1 MDHFGPSVIDSL
13 DDAVV
18 VTDTRLAVIAWNP
31 AMERLTGITRA
42 GALGRPAERLLEF
55 LREARQEGLLKRARD
70 GEPAS
75 AELRCAIPG
84 RPGYV
89 WLEARYFAW
98 HDRSGEMAGM
108 VGVHTDVSERRRRA
122 TFVRAVEAV
131 GQSLASSLD
140 LNCVLDTIVG
150 KALEVMAADSA
161 LVVSWDGQAPTLT
174 VMRAAGRLSREY
186 AAAGSLPRGGGPLSR
201 AILQNAPVWTSNVLT
216 DPETWL
222 EPSRR
227 AQIEREGFNA
237 VAAAPL
243 TSKGRV
249 HGALVVHYWA
259 ERSFAE
265 EEIGALR
272 WLAEQA
278 ALAIDNARVYA
289 DANRRAEDLRELA
302 EVERLVSQSLVVG
315 EVLRGITQAAARLL
329 DSPVVQLWTANAG
342 QRTLHL
348 QASYQAPGSEE
359 VPLPSVITFGE
370 GVAGQVADTKQPIYV
385 DDVSQDGR
393 ALSAEWARR
402 TGIVRMLS
410 VPVLAG
416 DEVLGVLS
424 VRSSAEELA
433 TDEHRALAISLA
445 GRAAVA
451 LQNARTYD
459 DAIRRAARLRDL
471 VAVSRSIT
479 ASLDAGDV
487 MTRIAQAAGSMRPGA
502 LAAVHVFDDD
512 RTHLRAAAL
521 SGPEWEDLPLER
533 PAGAGLPGLVVERR
547 EPVLV
552 LDPITHPRTLAPQW
566 WERRPR
572 ATYFGLPIDVG
583 ETFVGVLDYV
593 LPEGAPDAE
602 EQEALRLLA
611 AQAGIAIRN
620 ARLYQGER
628 VQAERVRVL
637 ATVNQRISSAL
648 ELDDLLRTISESAT
662 QLTGVR
668 FGSFWLADEA
678 SRTLMFTGG
687 SDAQIGGDF
696 PRRLMSYDVGAVGWV
711 ARMRQRLV
719 VEDVFTDSRMV
730 NLEWWQRWGMRT
742 LIAYPV
748 LAGDQLVAVLA
759 LSHTESMRLADDTAE
774 VIEMFVAQA
783 SVAIQNARLYREA
796 QRRRDVAEVLADV
809 ARELAGTLEVER
821 IATHVAGAIVDLLN
835 VQGAAVCRLDDD
847 GSLHEVATAG
857 RAAPLARGMVLGPGE
872 GVAGRA
878 VTVRKI
884 VTTTDLLA
892 ETEVTLPP
900 TMREKMAAH
909 NLGAVAAIP
918 LLAHERVIGALVLTD
933 QTGREFSADELQSL
947 QAFADQSALALE
959 NARLYATAQDS
970 LTRLHE
976 TQAQL
981 VQAAK
986 MSALG
991 QLVSGVAHELNNPLS
1006 VIIGYGQ
1013 LLLSREVPQPMRRPV
1028 ELMVAQG
1035 DRMAKIV
1042 RNLLFFAR
1050 QRPPERGAVRLQA
1063 VIEQTLALRVNQLSL
1078 SGIVVETNFVSELPE
1093 ITGDAQQLEQ
1103 VFLNLLLNAEQAILE
1118 ARAEGHITIRTRVRA
1133 DRAAVFAEII
1143 DDGPGVPVEA
1153 QSRIFEPFFTTKSP
1167 GSGTGLGLSV
1177 SYGIIEE
1184 HGGRLTVQSRPGE
1197 TIFTM
1202 ELPVTRPPATPPE
1215 RPSRQAPAGSGTGRL
1230 ALVVED
1236 EPHVLDLIVTL
1247 LKEQGWKVDVAPGG
1261 RTGLQSAKQR
1271 RYDLII
1277 SDMKMPDGDGQSF
1290 YRAIKAHDPELA
1302 RRFVFI
1308 TGDTANVE
1316 AWAFLEDAHLPVIEK
1331 PFPPAVFEE
1340 AVARVVS
1347 GGAPPASPGSS
1358 PAS

>member
-13 DDAVV
+13 EDAVV
-18 VTDTRLAVIAWNP
+18 VTDTRLAVIAWNR
-31 AMERLTGITRA
+31 AMERLTGIPRA
-42 GALGRPAERLLEF
+42 GALGRSAERLLEF

-75 AELRCAIPG
+75 SELRCAMPG

-89 WLEARYFAW
+89 WLEARYFPW
-98 HDRSGEMAGM
+98 HDRSGEMAGV
-108 VGVHTDVSERRRRA
+108 VGVHTDVSERRRSA

-140 LNCVLDTIVG
+140 LNHVLDTIVG
-150 KALEVMAADSA
+150 KALEVMAAESA
-161 LVVSWDGQAPTLT
+161 MVVSWDGQAPTLT
-174 VMRAAGRLSREY
+174 IMRAAGRLSREY

-201 AILQNAPVWTSNVLT
+201 SILQNKPVWTSDVLA

-222 EPSRR
+222 EPGRR
-227 AQIEREGFNA
+227 AQIEREGFKA

-243 TSKGRV
+243 ASKGRV
-249 HGALVVHYWA
+249 HGALIVHYWA

-278 ALAIDNARVYA
+278 ALAIDNAQVYA
-289 DANRRAEDLRELA
+289 DANRRADSLRELA
-302 EVERLVSQSLVVG
+302 EVEELVGQSLVLG
-315 EVLRGITQAAARLL
+315 DVLRGIADAAARLL
-329 DSPVVQLWTANAG
+329 NAPVVQLWTVNPG
-342 QRTLHL
+342 QRTLNL
-348 QASYQAPGSEE
+348 QASYLGPGTVP
-359 VPLPSVITFGE
+359 VPLPPVVAFGE
-370 GVAGQVADTKQPIYV
+370 GVAGRVADAKQPIYV
-385 DDVSQDGR
+385 DDVSQDSRAMSAGWGR
-393 ALSAEWARR
+393 E
-402 TGIVRMLS
+402 TGILKMLS
-410 VPVLAG
+410 VPILTG
-416 DEVLGVLS
+416 DELLGVLS
-424 VRSSAEELA
+424 VRSSTDELA

-445 GRAAVA
+445 GRAALA
-451 LQNARTYD
+451 LQNARAYD
-459 DAIRRAARLRDL
+459 DAVRRAARLRDL
-471 VAVSRSIT
+471 AAVSRSIT

-502 LAAVHVFDDD
+502 LAAVHVFDEE
-512 RTHLRAAAL
+512 RMRLRAAAL

-533 PAGAGLPGLVVERR
+533 PAGAGLPGLVVERH

-552 LDPITHPRTLAPQW
+552 LDPRHHPRTLTPSW

-572 ATYFGLPIDVG
+572 AAYYGVPIDVG

-611 AQAGIAIRN
+611 AQAGVAIRN

-628 VQAERVRVL
+628 VQAERVRAMV
-637 ATVNQRISSAL
+637 TVNQRISSAL
-648 ELDDLLRTISESAT
+648 ELDDLLRTISESAS
-662 QLTGVR
+662 QLGGVR
-668 FGSFWLADEA
+668 FGSFWLADDV

-687 SDAQIGGDF
+687 SDADMAGDF
-696 PRRLMSYDVGAVGWV
+696 PRRLMSYDVGGVGWV
-711 ARMRQRLV
+711 ARTRQRLIV
-719 VEDVFTDSRMV
+719 QDVFADPRIV

-748 LAGDQLVAVLA
+748 LAGDQLVAVLGMA
-759 LSHTESMRLADDTAE
+759 HTEPVHLTDDTAE

-821 IATHVAGAIVDLLN
+821 IAAHVARGVVDLLH
-835 VQGAAVCRLDDD
+835 VQGAAVCRHDED
-847 GSLHEVATAG
+847 GSLHEIATSG
-857 RAAPLARGMVLGPGE
+857 PAAPLARGMVLQPGE

-878 VTVRKI
+878 VVVRKI
-884 VTTTDLLA
+884 VTTTDILA
-892 ETEVTLPP
+892 ETEVVLPS
-900 TMREKMAAH
+900 TMRQKMSQH
-909 NLGAVAAIP
+909 NLGAVVAIP

-933 QTGREFSADELQSL
+933 HTGREFTGDELQAL
-947 QAFADQSALALE
+947 QAFADQAALALE

-970 LTRLHE
+970 LTRLRD

-1013 LLLSREVPQPMRRPV
+1013 LLLTREVPQPMRRPV

-1050 QRPPERGAVRLQA
+1050 QRPPERAAVRLQT
-1063 VIEQTLALRVNQLSL
+1063 VIEQTLALRISQLTL
-1078 SGIVVETNFVSELPE
+1078 SGITVETEFAPDLPE

-1118 ARAEGHITIRTRVRA
+1118 MRSQGRIMIRTRMRA
-1133 DRAAVFAEII
+1133 DNAAICAEVV

-1184 HGGRLTVQSRPGE
+1184 HGGRLSVQSRPGE
-1197 TIFTM
+1197 TIFAL
-1202 ELPVTRPPATPPE
+1202 ELPATRPPAPVERTP
-1215 RPSRQAPAGSGTGRL
+1215 RPVAAPSGTGRL

-1247 LKEQGWKVDVAPGG
+1247 LKEQGWQVDVAPGG

-1277 SDMKMPDGDGQSF
+1277 SDFKMPDGDGQTF
-1290 YRAIKAHDPELA
+1290 FREVRAYDAALA
-1302 RRFVFI
+1302 RRFIFI
-1308 TGDTANVE
+1308 TGDTANPDS
-1316 AWAFLEDAHLPVIEK
+1316 WAFLEDAHVPVIEK

-1340 AVARVVS
+1340 AVARVM
-1347 GGAPPASPGSS
+1347 AASSS
-1358 PAS
+1358 